1 MTNEFDPHSPESEGQ
16 PGSLGDAFGGFMPDM
31 PEGSWERLN
40 DRRKKRRR
48 GLFWWLLPAF
58 LVGMGFGAYWMIQ
71 HNSAKESVVIST
83 QPKIENAK
91 EIPSEKAYASTIEK
105 NTESKISVPSNEK
118 QPAVNSDES
127 RQTENQPSEVLE
139 NQPTSDRF
147 PKGETTKVKELE
159 ASGLK
164 TPSSNLVLTQTKKKR
179 NKNASEVKSAI
190 ETNKMSSGEV
200 SRKESTGKI
209 VAFADVRSAKASRK
223 KTKGNAANRPSEK
236 EPNANDEDVTVQ
248 KQPNSQNEIAD
259 QNSIESNH
267 SKLEP
272 GSVSQAVSP
281 KDGNEPKADSVVP
294 PKVDSTSNLAI
305 VPKDTV
311 RKELAKR
318 HLGFELSLSGLSLQ
332 QQFAVQSAAQTGA
345 EQVLQSPVSL
355 RPVFGGNFQ
364 FKMKVPFG
372 AKFSLL
378 PLLETS
384 LLYQQM
390 TFQKEPGASAPVRL
404 IQTADGITGAP
415 VLQTGT
421 YSKKTVYLLPG
432 AGLEAGYV
440 LTESFELRAGAV
452 YSWVFSTQKDQK
464 PAIIQPGYWL
474 AAQYQFRKRWSV
486 KAEIRRFGMK
496 TQLLSD
502 AASTSENL
510 QLGIGLVWKVK

>member
-1 MTNEFDPHSPESEGQ
+1 MNNEFDPQFPESEGQ
-16 PGSLGDAFGGFMPDM
+16 PGSLGDAFGGYMPDM

-118 QPAVNSDES
+118 QPAVNSEET
-127 RQTENQPSEVLE
+127 RPAQNQATEKAE
-139 NQPTSDRF
+139 NKPTFERSLKEEMANV
-147 PKGETTKVKELE
+147 KG
-159 ASGLK
+159 SK
-164 TPSSNLVLTQTKKKR
+164 TSTEKAPGSNLVLTQTKKKR
-179 NKNASEVKSAI
+179 NRKSTEVKSGIEITRMTSAI
-190 ETNKMSSGEV
+190 VSG
-200 SRKESTGKI
+200 KGSTGKT
-209 VAFADVRSAKASRK
+209 FTSSEVRSEKVQQKANKESVSNLPSQK
-223 KTKGNAANRPSEK
+223 ETNGGEDMIAQSPNKTKNVV
-236 EPNANDEDVTVQ
+236 NDLNPTAETKNSAETTV
-248 KQPNSQNEIAD
+248 
-259 QNSIESNH
+259 
-267 SKLEP
+267 
-272 GSVSQAVSP
+272 VSQAVSP
-281 KDGNEPKADSVVP
+281 KDGTEPKADSVVQ
-294 PKVDSTSNLAI
+294 PKLDSTSNLVT

-318 HLGFELSLSGLSLQ
+318 HLGFEFGLSGLSLQ

-415 VLQTGT
+415 VLQPGT
-421 YSKKTVYLLPG
+421 YSKETVYLLPG
-432 AGLEAGYV
+432 AGLEAGFA